1 MTVITKIYKSQIE
14 IDTLLQFTFPILQIV
29 WSTQNILM
37 KVRDY
42 KKLNDNYI
50 IFFSRYI

>member
-29 WSTQNILM
+29 WSTQNIL
-37 KVRDY
+37 
-42 KKLNDNYI
+42 NES
-50 IFFSRYI
+50 SRLQKIKW